1 MAQAQVTAPAAGE
14 RAGAAGP
21 GGWTSAAAAIS
32 ALAWLLGAGGL
43 AVAAVSGVLGDLSW
57 PDLAIALSYPA
68 VALLVAHV
76 PEARRWSALTLV
88 SAVFSGANVAAT
100 SWADRVYRAHLGPA
114 AGAGWAAWA
123 EGWTWVVSIAGF
135 AAIAIFPDG
144 RLPSRRWRAA
154 PALLVAA
161 CAVIVV
167 GNAVRPRITEYG
179 IVSPFPWHRSIQAG
193 VPVALAAV
201 AGLLGCLGAG
211 VAKLRRAGPDRRRQ
225 IGWYIFGYGVTAVI
239 LVLAVATSLPAP
251 VLAVAP
257 VAVAAGAGIGILRYR
272 LYDLDLVVNR
282 TLVWAAL
289 TALSVA
295 LYAVCVGFGDRLFA
309 SATTLG
315 SLLATG
321 VVAVAFQPL
330 RLRVQR
336 TVNQLI
342 YGYRDQPD
350 VVLREIARTL
360 DPAADADAV
369 LAAAARTLGRS
380 LRLPDVAL
388 EIDGGPQFRGRY
400 SAGQPGASQ
409 PGASQHG
416 ASQHGLAEAAAAQ
429 YGGTAVRIL
438 VAPRRGTVVSGRDRR
453 LLADLA
459 PSIAVVAESHRLS
472 RVLDTARL
480 RAIATLA
487 EEQRRM
493 RRDLHDGLGP
503 VLAGVRMTISSA
515 RRLAGPASAEADQM
529 LADAHGDVQAAME
542 EVRRL
547 AHDLRPPALDELG
560 LAAALRDRATRIL
573 AVGCALDFAAS
584 GLDGPLPAAVEVAA
598 YRIAAEAVHNVAR
611 HAGATRCSVRLRGSG
626 DELLVEVTDD
636 GTGLGPGSPGI
647 GLRSLRE
654 RAEELGGTIEI
665 TTSPDAGTVVRA
677 RLPVAAL
684 PGDMDERHGEPEALL
699 ARPVPPP
706 GEPAPDGAA

>member
-400 SAGQPGASQ
+400 SAGQ
-409 PGASQHG
+409 HG

-636 GTGLGPGSPGI
+636 
-647 GLRSLRE
+647 
-654 RAEELGGTIEI
+654 
-665 TTSPDAGTVVRA
+665 AGTVVRA